1 MSCKGQE
8 MPTLGILGMTA
19 HKIGKLAQTI
29 HRDGRISQKELA
41 QKLNESAPSIT
52 SMIQKMEK
60 SGYIVRN
67 VDEKDQRMMRLDL
80 TEKGQAC
87 IEHVKAIAEK
97 MDEIA
102 FTGISPE
109 EKMLL
114 RRILF
119 QICENVEKERN
130 R

>member
-19 HKIGKLAQTI
+19 HKIGKLAQ
-29 HRDGRISQKELA
+29 
-41 QKLNESAPSIT
+41 NVSAPSIT

>member
-1 MSCKGQE
+1 MKRSENDAAGSDRE
-8 MPTLGILGMTA
+8 
-19 HKIGKLAQTI
+19 
-29 HRDGRISQKELA
+29 R
-41 QKLNESAPSIT
+41 
-52 SMIQKMEK
+52 
-60 SGYIVRN
+60 
-67 VDEKDQRMMRLDL
+67 
-80 TEKGQAC
+80 QAC